1 MKYIILISFIFLQ
14 SLASKGQ
21 SNNGI
26 SLTTNGEG
34 PTPEQAV
41 QNALRSAIEQSF
53 GVFISARTEI
63 LNDDLI
69 KDELVTISNGNIQK
83 YEILSQVYFNE
94 RKVYFVTVESV
105 VSLENLA
112 SFIQQK
118 GFDNISFNGAAFG
131 HNIKLMKLNE
141 ISEKKAISNLIQLG
155 LSNIKS
161 MVNYELIVSD
171 PTYLT
176 GTDEL
181 FIPLTISISAN
192 ENWNIYYNNFISSL
206 NSISL
211 AKHELETF
219 ESINRPIHRFYILND
234 QGLDNIYYFRSEET
248 LRMIDVFFKILN
260 IEALQKFQIESELGS
275 IFVPR
280 RYDDL
285 FQFNIYELM
294 DIGYSDVQTNQWLK
308 RGSQPWLFATS
319 YDFNVYADYYN
330 FNQERV
336 SAASQA
342 SGHIS
347 NKLKL
352 DYNISRLI
360 AFMSGSSRLNAN
372 NPLVLNYNEF
382 LSEMKTL
389 SPLEKIEKSLL
400 FFPKV
405 EKNEVD
411 NYGNRIITGF
421 TYLNRSRNSVYMT
434 LNYKLREDDLSKL
447 TQFSLTFVD

>member
-1 MKYIILISFIFLQ
+1 
-14 SLASKGQ
+14 
-21 SNNGI
+21 
-26 SLTTNGEG
+26 
-34 PTPEQAV
+34 
-41 QNALRSAIEQSF
+41 
-53 GVFISARTEI
+53 
-63 LNDDLI
+63 
-69 KDELVTISNGNIQK
+69 
-83 YEILSQVYFNE
+83 
-94 RKVYFVTVESV
+94 VTVESV

-161 MVNYELIVSD
+161 MINYELTVSD

-211 AKHELETF
+211 TNHELETF
-219 ESINRPIHRFYILND
+219 ESINRPVHRFYILNN
-234 QGLDNIYYFRSEET
+234 QGLDNIYYFRTEET

-260 IEALQKFQIESELGS
+260 IEALQKFKIESELGS

-280 RYDDL
+280 RYDDPY
-285 FQFNIYELM
+285 QFNIYELM

-308 RGSQPWLFATS
+308 RGRQPWLFATS
-319 YDFNVYADYYN
+319 DDFNGRADYYN
-330 FNQERV
+330 FYQERV
-336 SAASQA
+336 SAASEA
-342 SGHIS
+342 SNFVRGFIS
-347 NKLKL
+347 HQL
-352 DYNISRLI
+352 DYNVSRLI
-360 AFMSGSSRLNAN
+360 AFMSGDSRLNAN
-372 NPLVLNYNEF
+372 NPLVMNYNEF

-405 EKNEVD
+405 EKYEVD
-411 NYGNRIITGF
+411 DYGNRIITGF
-421 TYLNRSRNSVYMT
+421 TYLNRFRNSISMT